1 MSLVKCKMGSH
12 DGGTPVVKSI
22 VVEHGGGFKKITIMV
37 NDEVVVF
44 VKAGM

>member
-1 MSLVKCKMGSH
+1 MSLIKCKMGSH

-22 VVEHGGGFKKITIMV
+22 VVDDGGGFKKITIMV
-37 NDEVVVF
+37 NDEVVAF